1 MEKIKKWLR
10 RLKRKLIRFIM
21 WIIRECKNW
30 QTILLLLI
38 VATIMQLPTWGG
50 FLLYLLWGWEWAL
63 AVATVA
69 AIFWA
74 GPFSPF
80 WVACLTVT
88 LAIKRIFEKIL
99 HYKNHNHK
107 QYKNK
112 KKTD

>member
-1 MEKIKKWLR
+1 MRKLKKQLHK
-10 RLKRKLIRFIM
+10 LKRKLIRFIM

-38 VATIMQLPTWGG
+38 VATVIQIPTWGG
-50 FLLYLLWGWEWAL
+50 FLLYITLGWQWAL

-80 WVACLTVT
+80 WIVCVT
-88 LAIKRIFEKIL
+88 ITLGIKRLFRKML
-99 HYKNHNHK
+99 
-107 QYKNK
+107 QYKRYDVININK
-112 KKTD
+112 KRD

>member
-1 MEKIKKWLR
+1 MKKLKKLLN

-38 VATIMQLPTWGG
+38 VATIIQIPTWGG
-50 FLLYLLWGWEWAL
+50 LLLYFIFGWEWAL
-63 AVATVA
+63 AVGTIA

-80 WVACLTVT
+80 WVVCITVT
-88 LAIKRIFEKIL
+88 LGIKKLIEKIFQRKIYL
-99 HYKNHNHK
+99 NGKNDK
-107 QYKNK
+107 
-112 KKTD
+112 